1 MNKMENLKREVEKL
15 NRDKTFEFDFKI
27 REENN
32 LIEIYD
38 ANENYSIDWLQETNA
53 NLHEVCLEFGKEFK
67 PCENDLIHDRL
78 EIAVKKDFGEDAY
91 IDWINNLI
99 MVVAKE

>member
-1 MNKMENLKREVEKL
+1 MNNIENLKREVEKL
-15 NRDKTFEFDFKI
+15 NKTEAFEFNFKI

-78 EIAVKKDFGEDAY
+78 EIAVKKEED
-91 IDWINNLI
+91 NSSFLLI
-99 MVVAKE
+99 FY